1 MRDCTT
7 KSEYFLLRAR
17 QIDFASVYFTG
28 KYSFQYIE
36 DAVFTDCRF
45 DTKDAFWHAK
55 NVTVRNSVLKG
66 EYLAWYSD
74 GLTLENCR
82 IIGTQPFCYWN
93 TCAQVLPQVAGQL
106 LVGAPAAW
114 ALAKWKSRGCRF
126 LRGLY
131 IALMLLPFQVTMV
144 PSYLTL
150 NALGLMDTVWAI
162 ILPGVFSTFPV
173 FIMQRGFEAVPQPLL
188 EAAAIDGASPWQQ
201 FWRIGLP
208 VGMPGVL
215 SALTIGFLD
224 AWNALEQPM
233 IFLKTPSLW
242 PLSLY
247 LTNGVGEDLAL
258 TMAASLVMLIPAVL
272 IFSFG
277 QKYLE
282 QGILAGAVKG

>member
-1 MRDCTT
+1 MKKWILLPFALLVWGPLWLLFAGAMTGDAELQATLGPALTGQGQARWTLLPSWPTLQTLLELLLDTP
-7 KSEYFLLRAR
+7 EYF
-17 QIDFASVYFTG
+17 
-28 KYSFQYIE
+28 
-36 DAVFTDCRF
+36 
-45 DTKDAFWHAK
+45 
-55 NVTVRNSVLKG
+55 VT
-66 EYLAWYSD
+66 
-74 GLTLENCR
+74 
-82 IIGTQPFCYWN
+82 YWN

-114 ALAKWKSRGCRF
+114 ALAKWKFRGCRF

-188 EAAAIDGASPWQQ
+188 EAAAIDGAGPWQQ